1 MSFVD
6 PIFACDFY
14 KTGHKDMYP
23 AGTNLIYSNFT
34 PRSNKHCPYGADK
47 VVFFGLQGFIL
58 QWLVENFNEGFFK
71 QPKEKVL
78 AKYKRR
84 METSIGGEFNTDHI
98 AALHD
103 LGYLPI
109 EIKALPEG
117 SLVGM
122 KVPVL
127 TVKNTLPDF
136 FWVTNYLET
145 LLSNELWKPT
155 TTATTAYEYRK
166 VLTKWAEKTGS
177 PIDFVDWQAH
187 DFSLRGMSGMND
199 SASSA
204 GHLVSF
210 LGTDTIPAIDYL
222 EKYYSGLDTFV
233 GGSVPASEHSC
244 MTANI
249 LKIEEMLECGILN
262 DDIYSEYVNQTDIQN
277 PSNREVA
284 EYATIKQLLNK
295 FDTGVVS
302 IVSDSFDFWSVITN
316 IASALKPVIMNRK
329 ENAIGL
335 AKTVFRPDCYAD
347 GTKILT
353 KSGWVDFK
361 DIDDSTYVAQ
371 VNDDGTYEFVIPQ
384 KITKQYYH
392 GDMVRFFDAKRKF
405 DFTVTPNH
413 RMISYIDGKESIDLA
428 ENLKVGNNHKRKF
441 KRSAYAKSCCDKRL
455 TPLERLKIAFQAD
468 GAFCTGTDNA
478 IRFNFSKKR
487 KIDRLKNILD
497 MGNIKYSE
505 YFLKDSRVEINVK
518 INASIFSKKFDWI
531 DTKDLTKEWCQDFIE
546 ELSYWDACRRNA
558 NRFKYDST
566 NFEVIPVIE
575 LICMGAGY
583 GCLISKY
590 HDDRKEH
597 FSDVYTCNILTDS
610 EIGSQALRKEIVNYD
625 GMVYCVTVPSGKI
638 LVKNN
643 DSTLVCGNSG
653 DPADVLCGID
663 YHIIEDEFF
672 AEEIAARILLGKA
685 QDDAENLTP
694 DESGQELYSDI
705 FKVGD
710 KFYECEI
717 HVFWDSLEGQY
728 PFIESHTVT
737 CWREIKLTPE
747 EKGAVECL
755 WDIFGGTYTDTGYRV
770 LDSHVGL
777 IYGDSITVKLA
788 DEIMKRLEKKGFA
801 SCNVVFG
808 VGSYTYQ
815 YSTRDTFGF
824 AVKCT
829 YAEVNGIGIDVF
841 KDPKTDSGKKS
852 AKGLLRVEYE
862 NGEYVLHDQQT
873 PEQEL
878 TGCLETVFIDG
889 KLVNPTTIVDIRER
903 LKTH

>member
-23 AGTNLIYSNFT
+23 EGTNLIYSNFT

-71 QPKEKVL
+71 KPKAEVL
-78 AKYKRR
+78 AKYKSR

-127 TVKNTLPDF
+127 TIKNTHPDF

-145 LLSNELWKPT
+145 LLSCELWKPT

-166 VLTKWAEKTGS
+166 VLTKWAKITGS

-187 DFSLRGMSGMND
+187 DFSLRGQSNMMD
-199 SASSA
+199 SASCA

-222 EKYYSGLDTFV
+222 ERYYQGLDTFV
-233 GGSVPASEHSC
+233 GGSVPASEHSVA
-244 MTANI
+244 TSNI
-249 LKIEEMLECGILN
+249 LEIESDKQLIEIYMKEYIGQTGI
-262 DDIYSEYVNQTDIQN
+262 EN
-277 PSNREVA
+277 PDNREVA
-284 EYATIKQLLNK
+284 EYATIKRLLNK

-302 IVSDSFDFWSVITN
+302 IVSDSFDFWSAITN

-335 AKTVFRPDCYAD
+335 AKTVFRPD
-347 GTKILT
+347 
-353 KSGWVDFK
+353 SG
-361 DIDDSTYVAQ
+361 
-371 VNDDGTYEFVIPQ
+371 N
-384 KITKQYYH
+384 
-392 GDMVRFFDAKRKF
+392 
-405 DFTVTPNH
+405 
-413 RMISYIDGKESIDLA
+413 
-428 ENLKVGNNHKRKF
+428 
-441 KRSAYAKSCCDKRL
+441 
-455 TPLERLKIAFQAD
+455 
-468 GAFCTGTDNA
+468 
-478 IRFNFSKKR
+478 
-487 KIDRLKNILD
+487 
-497 MGNIKYSE
+497 
-505 YFLKDSRVEINVK
+505 
-518 INASIFSKKFDWI
+518 
-531 DTKDLTKEWCQDFIE
+531 
-546 ELSYWDACRRNA
+546 
-558 NRFKYDST
+558 
-566 NFEVIPVIE
+566 
-575 LICMGAGY
+575 
-583 GCLISKY
+583 
-590 HDDRKEH
+590 
-597 FSDVYTCNILTDS
+597 
-610 EIGSQALRKEIVNYD
+610 
-625 GMVYCVTVPSGKI
+625 
-638 LVKNN
+638 
-643 DSTLVCGNSG
+643 
-653 DPADVLCGID
+653 PADVLCGID

-672 AEEIAARILLGKA
+672 AQEIAARILLGKA
-685 QDDAENLTP
+685 QDDAENLTR
-694 DESGQELYSDI
+694 DETGQEIYSDI

-710 KFYECEI
+710 KFFECEI
-717 HVFWDSLEGQY
+717 HVFWDCIEGEY

-737 CWREIKLTPE
+737 CWREIELTPE

-755 WDIFGGTYTDTGYRV
+755 WDTFGGTYTDNGYRV

-788 DEIMKRLEKKGFA
+788 DEIMRRLEKKGFA
-801 SCNVVFG
+801 SCNVVLG
-808 VGSYTYQ
+808 VGSFSYVGNV
-815 YSTRDTFGF
+815 TRDSFGF
-824 AVKCT
+824 AAKCT
-829 YAEVNGIGIDVF
+829 YAEVNGVGIDVF

-862 NGEYVLHDQQT
+862 NGEYVLYDQQT
-873 PEQEL
+873 PEQEQL
-878 TGCLETVFIDG
+878 GCLETVFKDG
-889 KLVNPTTIVDIRER
+889 KLVNPTAIADIRER
-903 LKTH
+903 LKAY